1 MKPFVTSSIDLSG
14 VFEWWSR
21 SFQGEVH
28 LIHSLSIDPHRPL
41 SITSIISEPTTTHCI
56 DSNPTEA
63 RSTMGALLSLPLL
76 GGGIATIGSSLF
88 SGFMLFM
95 GGSAASAFCKS
106 CNCNSSIATRV
117 GFGVSI
123 DDFAVFVQRTV
134 SANHDISLCYS

>member
-1 MKPFVTSSIDLSG
+1 
-14 VFEWWSR
+14 
-21 SFQGEVH
+21 
-28 LIHSLSIDPHRPL
+28 
-41 SITSIISEPTTTHCI
+41 
-56 DSNPTEA
+56 
-63 RSTMGALLSLPLL
+63 MGALLSLPLL